1 MLAGALGQ
9 LAAALERGQL
19 GARGRVAVEITTDA
33 GEHRPGQ
40 RLLMAASDQLARL
53 ARVGDESGLDQN
65 RRDIRR
71 LEDHETGLPHPALEA
86 RGDTA
91 DDAEYVLA
99 DGQAA

>member
-19 GARGRVAVEITTDA
+19 GARGRVAVEIATDA

-71 LEDHETGLPHPALEA
+71 LEHHEPGLLHPALVQ
-86 RGDTA
+86 RCDIA
-91 DDAEYVLA
+91 DRAEYLLA
-99 DGQAA
+99 DV